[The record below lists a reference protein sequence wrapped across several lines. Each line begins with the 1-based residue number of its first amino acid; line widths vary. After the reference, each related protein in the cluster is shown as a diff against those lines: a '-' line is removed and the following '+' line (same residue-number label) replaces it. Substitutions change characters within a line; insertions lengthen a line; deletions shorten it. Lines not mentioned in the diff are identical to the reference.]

1 MGDSH
6 TQKIKK
12 DLSEK
17 RRVYANFFKFN
28 TVCVNRQ
35 HLEFEKL
42 SINTALTRSRK
53 QQKTQRKTRCSLEH
67 FQIGKIAI
75 ERQVFFVLAVN
86 IYTWKPPINTAFTSS
101 GKLAKTQKKTGC
113 SLEHFQCGKIAS
125 ERQVFFVLTVN
136 IWTWK
141 TSYKHWI

>member
-1 MGDSH
+1 MGDSP
-6 TQKIKK
+6 TQKIIK

-28 TVCVNRQ
+28 TVCVNRE

-67 FQIGKIAI
+67 FQIGKFAI

>member
-1 MGDSH
+1 MGDSP
-6 TQKIKK
+6 TQKIIKY
-12 DLSEK
+12 LSEK

-75 ERQVFFVLAVN
+75 EHQVFFVLAVN